1 LIISQVILPLLYIG
15 IFIFLIRRLPF
26 FQLQGISS
34 KTLSQLFVVK
44 VLFGIL
50 LWAIYTFYYT
60 DRSTSDIYK
69 FYDDAKYIYAAL
81 PNHPLH
87 YIEMVLGLNSN
98 ADYLKP
104 YYEQMDHWYAPWA
117 GAYFHDNSII
127 IQLNAMIYLF
137 SFGNYHVHTIFMCFI
152 SLCGLVALYKTFY
165 PIMTDKPKELCI
177 AVFLIPS
184 VVFWT
189 SGVLKEAIIVF
200 ALGFLFYYLFQALHD
215 QKKKLK
221 NYLLFSLA
229 ALLLVMTKMYVF
241 AALVPAII
249 SLFVVKAT
257 GYNQLFLKCTIVH
270 CILFSIGFHTYF
282 IHEEGDVI
290 WFLHQ
295 KQQGFIHTAL
305 SLNAGSYFDINY
317 LKPTIYSLIK
327 NSPQAILNTLFRP
340 HLLESKSILILISA
354 IENTFLLALTV
365 LGIIFFKKPDA
376 KTYIYLATAISF
388 VLVLSVLIGV
398 LTPVLGSIAR
408 YRIPIT
414 PLYVITLLLIID
426 KEQMLKKI
434 PILNHIQRKFVHHN
448 K

>member
-1 LIISQVILPLLYIG
+1 MSSLQVILPIFYTG

-26 FQLQGISS
+26 FQLQGVST
-34 KTLSQLFVVK
+34 KTLSLLFILK
-44 VLFGIL
+44 ILFGIL

-69 FYDDAKYIYAAL
+69 FYDDAKYIYSAL

-87 YIEMVLGLNSN
+87 YIQMILGVNTN
-98 ADYLKP
+98 AEYLKP

-127 IQLNAMIYLF
+127 IQLNAMIYFF
-137 SFGNYHVHTIFMCFI
+137 SFGNYHVHTVFMCFI

-200 ALGFLFYYLFQALHD
+200 ALGFLLYYLFQAMND
-215 QKKKLK
+215 QKGKLN
-221 NYLLFSLA
+221 NYMFFALA

-257 GYNQLFLKCTIVH
+257 GHNHLFLKFVIVH
-270 CILFSIGFHTYF
+270 GLLFYIGFHTYF
-282 IHEEGDVI
+282 IHKEGDVI

-305 SLNAGSYFDINY
+305 SLKAGSYFDINY

-340 HLLESKSILILISA
+340 HLLESKSVIILISA
-354 IENTFLLALTV
+354 IENTFLLVLTV
-365 LGIIFFKKPDA
+365 LSFFFFKKPES
-376 KTYIYLATAISF
+376 KTHIYLVTAISF

-398 LTPVLGSIAR
+398 LTPVLGSIGR
-408 YRIPIT
+408 FRIPIT
-414 PLYVITLLLIID
+414 PLYVVILLLILD

-434 PILNHIQRKFVHHN
+434 PILNHIQDKFVRHN